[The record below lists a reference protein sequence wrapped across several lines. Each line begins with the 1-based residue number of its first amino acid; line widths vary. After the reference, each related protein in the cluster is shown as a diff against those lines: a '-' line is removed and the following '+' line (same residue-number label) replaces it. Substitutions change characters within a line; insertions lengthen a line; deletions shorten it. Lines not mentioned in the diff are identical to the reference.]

1 MKVKGGRKSKFSPKR
16 MASLPR
22 WRKTR
27 PESRDRHR
35 LTPFERLAILAIRR
49 SRKQAGQVSPA
60 EPPPLPQSLR
70 SPDIPPSLIA
80 ERAIGW
86 CRKSVRR
93 SLSGVARALGGLP
106 AALGR
111 IVAAPWV
118 GLAESVRTAFA
129 PVKAEGDRQRGAMA
143 FHAPPREPAT
153 APAGPALSAD
163 AARAIIAEA
172 LNSVPDKGD
181 SALPHD
187 LSTLALL
194 LSDPLPVDDFRASD
208 LVRDCFASHGAN
220 GVPSRA
226 LLAVA
231 IRLTREFG
239 QPTRRP
245 LAADRAWRMLD
256 PVTFED
262 EMAEQLNAIRD
273 FISNWQKTQ
282 QTFLVLEFSEIDLIE
297 WLFEC
302 LHPGRHS
309 DVLFEVMN
317 FKVLS
322 NRRQGILRRIP
333 HRVRKFVKDSG
344 GGHEAVLYAAGTRA
358 YLNRIVTTHGFTPIV
373 ETATLCLEEVEK
385 VLEKLRPPA
394 LPGPAG
400 AGEGQALARIT
411 PVKMPASELAEQ
423 AIAAA
428 HAPSAPVA
436 APPVQPPQPAPPS
449 VAPQP
454 LAAQPLPPR
463 PQAAP
468 ASQFPAAPAPT
479 PQASVPVLAAPQ
491 PPEGVHPATFRLQP
505 KHIRAGAVLTIPSRS
520 AGRIPLGR
528 MFSIDGD
535 TQASVPAISV
545 KSEQTRPG
553 ERPKRLPGPVN
564 AVIPPALP
572 HLALPAPGAAP
583 PQTQAQAPA
592 AAPQPP
598 RPVTGRINLPLPGR
612 PAASAPIQVKPVQV
626 KPVQPPPNPAPATKV
641 PAAASAPVP
650 VPPPAALAPPPAAD
664 SAPPAVLAENV
675 TKLTMVQKRRLPIT
689 QALKRQS
696 VMRVLRGEDPEAVAL
711 SIGISRP
718 KLDDWVDKFIAA
730 GAGALTSGR
739 KRKSEELT
747 VDTLRAKLAEVLAT
761 AQLIEQVMEASLP
774 RRPMLLPAPQEGNA
788 QAPKPR
794 SRKKRV

>member
-411 PVKMPASELAEQ
+411 PVKMPASELADQ
-423 AIAAA
+423 AIAA
-428 HAPSAPVA
+428 SRA
-436 APPVQPPQPAPPS
+436 AMAE
-449 VAPQP
+449 
-454 LAAQPLPPR
+454 
-463 PQAAP
+463 
-468 ASQFPAAPAPT
+468 
-479 PQASVPVLAAPQ
+479 AAPQ
-491 PPEGVHPATFRLQP
+491 PQQAPLQP
-505 KHIRAGAVLTIPSRS
+505 
-520 AGRIPLGR
+520 
-528 MFSIDGD
+528 
-535 TQASVPAISV
+535 QAKPAAPIVTVADRESVPIPRQSGRRAIASGPRF
-545 KSEQTRPG
+545 SAATRPL
-553 ERPKRLPGPVN
+553 KV
-564 AVIPPALP
+564 PAGIGIAP
-572 HLALPAPGAAP
+572 RLPAPAGIGTAG
-583 PQTQAQAPA
+583 
-592 AAPQPP
+592 
-598 RPVTGRINLPLPGR
+598 RPILTPGQRPPLPAIAMG
-612 PAASAPIQVKPVQV
+612 PMPILVG
-626 KPVQPPPNPAPATKV
+626 TGLLL
-641 PAAASAPVP
+641 
-650 VPPPAALAPPPAAD
+650 PPPAETAKPANSLSGRIALPRPGTQ
-664 SAPPAVLAENV
+664 SAPQTASVAKPPLASRPTADFPADGPPETRGTV
-675 TKLTMVQKRRLPIT
+675 TALTVVPRTKRLPIT
-689 QALKRQS
+689 QAIKRQS
-696 VMRVLRGEDPEAVAL
+696 VLKVLKGESAASVAATLGIREA
-711 SIGISRP
+711 
-718 KLDDWVDKFIAA
+718 KLDEWVDAFITA
-730 GAGALTSGR
+730 GAGALSAP
-739 KRKSEELT
+739 KRKAKPAREAEPLSAEL
-747 VDTLRAKLAEVLAT
+747 LRTKLAEVLAT
-761 AQLIEQVMEASLP
+761 AQLIERAMEAQLQP
-774 RRPMLLPAPQEGNA
+774 RRPVLLPPPTAEAGTTHPA
-788 QAPKPR
+788 RRP
-794 SRKKRV
+794 RKKG